1 MTTNR
6 GRKDVIRDRM
16 AATGES
22 YNVAA
27 RNLKAMKDMGA
38 TREAVLTQRWRP
50 ADALDVPCPC
60 GGTCEPGERCER
72 CHALHRHVARYP
84 GSATDVE
91 TWADRYDCMG
101 CASSYILTVV
111 LRGRPWGSPRPWSS
125 AAPRNRS
132 YGPGSSRA
140 SPIRCCGRRAA
151 RTGPRT
157 DGRDLPAPRP
167 PRNHRP
173 PRHHRAAWSHRTAWT
188 TAAPTARARTS
199 AATTR
204 DRGLPKLTVQPM
216 PTRLGTRIAGSSA
229 LT

>member
-50 ADALDVPCPC
+50 AETLDVPCPC

-72 CHALHRHVARYP
+72 CHALHRHVARRP
-84 GSATDVE
+84 GSVTDVE

-111 LRGRPWGSPRPWSS
+111 LPGRPWGVVDTVVRGGS
-125 AAPRNRS
+125 AEPVV
-132 YGPGSSRA
+132 
-140 SPIRCCGRRAA
+140 
-151 RTGPRT
+151 
-157 DGRDLPAPRP
+157 
-167 PRNHRP
+167 
-173 PRHHRAAWSHRTAWT
+173 
-188 TAAPTARARTS
+188 RARVFPGVTHPLLRPES
-199 AATTR
+199 AGEA
-204 DRGLPKLTVQPM
+204 DEG
-216 PTRLGTRIAGSSA
+216 
-229 LT
+229 

>member
-50 ADALDVPCPC
+50 ADTLDVPCPC

-84 GSATDVE
+84 GSVTDVE

-101 CASSYILTVV
+101 CASSYILTVA
-111 LRGRPWGSPRPWSS
+111 LPGRPWGVAGTVVRGGSAEPVVQARVFPGVAHPLLRPES
-125 AAPRNRS
+125 AGDEAE
-132 YGPGSSRA
+132 
-140 SPIRCCGRRAA
+140 
-151 RTGPRT
+151 
-157 DGRDLPAPRP
+157 D
-167 PRNHRP
+167 
-173 PRHHRAAWSHRTAWT
+173 
-188 TAAPTARARTS
+188 
-199 AATTR
+199 
-204 DRGLPKLTVQPM
+204 
-216 PTRLGTRIAGSSA
+216 
-229 LT
+229 

>member
-50 ADALDVPCPC
+50 AETLDVPCPC

-72 CHALHRHVARYP
+72 CHALHRHVARRP
-84 GSATDVE
+84 GSVTDVE

-111 LRGRPWGSPRPWSS
+111 LPGRPWGVVDAVVRGGS
-125 AAPRNRS
+125 AEPVV
-132 YGPGSSRA
+132 
-140 SPIRCCGRRAA
+140 
-151 RTGPRT
+151 
-157 DGRDLPAPRP
+157 
-167 PRNHRP
+167 
-173 PRHHRAAWSHRTAWT
+173 
-188 TAAPTARARTS
+188 RARVFPGVAHPLLRPES
-199 AATTR
+199 AEEA
-204 DRGLPKLTVQPM
+204 DEG
-216 PTRLGTRIAGSSA
+216 
-229 LT
+229 